1 MTGLL
6 PSTSPFQRAASAS
19 APISESAPPAPTEDT
34 AFPQGQCRY
43 ILMIPQI
50 KGQRC
55 ACVTFSHNPS
65 VPGAMC
71 NCGHLACFHLQTSES
86 ASPGK
91 NKDEIEVI
99 KQRVGVLEQQSD
111 VGDGGAMDRM
121 VTRLGNL
128 EEMVEKAREEFHA
141 EIKGSYRN
149 ISGAWQLL
157 EQLQKQVDTLEGICR
172 TQSRQLDR
180 AGKELDD
187 VRNRQLELLDSDE
200 SLEERIEKLESAEI
214 LLSPPLEDQPVA
226 ATLPHGPPPPPPH
239 SSSSALTAVENLPSS
254 PPDLM
259 LDKTKSSE
267 PSQDPKHVS
276 GSWTLHVSL
285 LPSRNQRRPFDKDS
299 TAYKRSLSRG
309 MQRMV
314 AVDAAR
320 GESFAMAVTRTFR
333 HVLQGRPW
341 ELLRKAPNA
350 SPGGGFH
357 LCPFETRVPHQSVD
371 RAFLRDNCAS
381 IDAQGNMEAVYIAPS
396 HGVLPWHQ
404 LRQLP
409 VHIEGLE
416 GSWAFDA
423 TLDPEATGI
432 KQDPQSSPYRQ
443 PASISG
449 GSTATT
455 NHLKRT
461 VSDLSRSTC
470 ITSMSAADAEQG
482 RAKIARTCMTAMVG
496 VTTGSE
502 RRRAV

>member
-1 MTGLL
+1 
-6 PSTSPFQRAASAS
+6 
-19 APISESAPPAPTEDT
+19 
-34 AFPQGQCRY
+34 
-43 ILMIPQI
+43 
-50 KGQRC
+50 
-55 ACVTFSHNPS
+55 
-65 VPGAMC
+65 MC
-71 NCGHLACFHLQTSES
+71 NCGHLACFHLQTSET

-111 VGDGGAMDRM
+111 IGDGGAMDRV
-121 VTRLGNL
+121 VTRLSNL

-149 ISGAWQLL
+149 ISGAWQLI
-157 EQLQKQVDTLEGICR
+157 EQLQKQVDSLEGICR

-200 SLEERIEKLESAEI
+200 SLEERIEKLETAET
-214 LLSPPLEDQPVA
+214 LLSPPLEDQA
-226 ATLPHGPPPPPPH
+226 GTATTDHGPPPP
-239 SSSSALTAVENLPSS
+239 SSALTAVDNLSSS
-254 PPDLM
+254 PPDLT
-259 LDKTKSSE
+259 LDKARPSDTPRE
-267 PSQDPKHVS
+267 PERASVT
-276 GSWTLHVSL
+276 WTLHVSL
-285 LPSRNQRRPFDKDS
+285 LLSKDQQSPFDKDS

-320 GESFAMAVTRTFR
+320 GESFTMAVTRSFR

-341 ELLRKAPNA
+341 ELLRKAPDA
-350 SPGGGFH
+350 SPDSG
-357 LCPFETRVPHQSVD
+357 LQLRPFEGRVSPQSLD
-371 RAFLRDNCAS
+371 KAFLKQHCAS

-396 HGVLPWHQ
+396 HGILPWHQ

-416 GSWAFDA
+416 SSWIFDPN
-423 TLDPEATGI
+423 LDCEPASI
-432 KQDPQSSPYRQ
+432 KQDPRSSPYRQ
-443 PASISG
+443 QGPISG
-449 GSTATT
+449 GSTPTT
-455 NHLKRT
+455 NPLKRT
-461 VSDLSRSTC
+461 VADLSRSTC
-470 ITSMSAADAEQG
+470 ITSMSSADTEQG